1 MELRVLKYFL
11 MVAREENITK
21 AAKALHMTQP
31 TLSRQLMQLEEELGV
46 KLFQRSRHQIIL
58 TKEGFLLKRRAQE
71 ILALTEKTREEIIQ
85 QEELSGEIVIG
96 CGETRNMSYLSEK
109 IRGFREA
116 HPLVCFQIYS
126 ANADDVKERLEKGI
140 ADMGLLMEP
149 VDIGKYDFIRMPEKE
164 RWAVLMEED
173 NELANREFIRK
184 EDLTQMP
191 LLMPWRESVRHEL
204 AGWFGEDYDQLDI
217 VCRYNMILNAANMVR
232 HHVGSAL
239 TFDFDVHF
247 DGLRFVPLAPSL
259 ETGAVLVWKKNQMSS
274 GVVNRFIDFVRN
286 A

>member
-11 MVAREENITK
+11 MVAREENITR

-31 TLSRQLMQLEEELGV
+31 TLSRQLMQLEGELGV
-46 KLFQRSRHQIIL
+46 KLFHRSRHQIIL

-71 ILALTEKTREEIIQ
+71 ILALAEKTKEEIIQ

-109 IRGFREA
+109 IREFREA
-116 HPLVCFQIYS
+116 HPLVSFQIYS

-140 ADMGLLMEP
+140 ADIGLLMEP

-173 NELANREFIRK
+173 NELSGVEFVRK

-204 AGWFGEDYDQLDI
+204 AGWFGEDYEKLDI
-217 VCRYNMILNAANMVR
+217 VCRYNLILNAANMVR
-232 HHVGSAL
+232 HHVGAAL
-239 TFDFDVHF
+239 TFDFDVYF
-247 DGLRFVPLAPSL
+247 DGLRFVPLDPPL

-274 GVVNRFIDFVRN
+274 VVVNRFIDFVRN